1 MGNIVQSL
9 WSRIRAALGK
19 AMSRVHPFVLLVS
32 CLGILLAYL
41 TGMYA
46 TGSFHS
52 TSRWMGAML
61 ACTSVVVVLHMPGYK
76 EALRAGWIRVLG
88 TFLGALVAYLYLLVL
103 PFSVVGMLLAVFV
116 LEMICMILNM
126 YGSGSIA
133 TITMLI
139 ILLVSKM
146 SPEVDPA
153 VNCSLRFFEATVG
166 VGVGVGLLWI
176 IERWNRWRHKLL
188 AMGRSDDGNPVDMDT
203 MPLRWGHLRVLIV
216 ASLGQVTGAGLA
228 TIVGVVIPMI
238 RLAAHPDLSPAM
250 QGVVAGASLVGIM
263 VGSVLFGAWSDRRG
277 YLFFFRLCPAI
288 ILLAALYAFFVDS
301 VHSLVGSLFVMGLGI
316 GGGYSLDSDYIS
328 EIMPRRLR
336 LVMVGVAKASSAIG
350 NIVMAAAGFYLLRVW
365 GTPDHWNR
373 LLLLVA
379 VMAVVMLL
387 CRIRFEQS
395 PGWLMAHGRA
405 EEAERA
411 VRYFLGPDVRM
422 GEIRSRADRSD
433 RPRASWSG
441 LLRRGNAGRIVFSG
455 VPWACEGFGVYG
467 VGVFLPVLIM
477 ALGLDPASTGAF
489 GHIVSSVKTSTYINM
504 FVLLGFVAGLLLV
517 NRICHVRM
525 QTWGFLLCSAGLGLL
540 LAGYELHLSKWTM
553 IAGFMI
559 FELFLNAGPHL
570 MTFIIPPQIYPVAD
584 RGAGSGLAA
593 AFGKAGAVVGVAA
606 VPLLL
611 KWGGIA
617 AVMSVTIAV
626 QLVGAAV
633 TAFVGRRVLPASPAG
648 TNPELRHD
656 V

>member
-238 RLAAHPDLSPAM
+238 RLASHPDLSPAM

-288 ILLAALYAFFVDS
+288 ILLAALYAFFADS

-395 PGWLMAHGRA
+395 PGWLMAHGRT

-422 GEIRSRADRSD
+422 GEIRSRADCSD

-489 GHIVSSVKTSTYINM
+489 DHIVSSVKTSTYINM

-517 NRICHVRM
+517 NRIYHVRM

-633 TAFVGRRVLPASPAG
+633 TAFVGRRVLPAAPVG

>member
-216 ASLGQVTGAGLA
+216 ASLGQVTSAGLA

-288 ILLAALYAFFVDS
+288 ILLAALYAFFADS

-504 FVLLGFVAGLLLV
+504 FVLLGFVVGLLLV
-517 NRICHVRM
+517 NRIYHVRM

>member
-88 TFLGALVAYLYLLVL
+88 TFLGAFVAYLYLLAL

-146 SPEVDPA
+146 SPDVDPA

-288 ILLAALYAFFVDS
+288 ILLAALYAFFADS

-379 VMAVVMLL
+379 VMAVIMLL
-387 CRIRFEQS
+387 CRIRFGQS

-411 VRYFLGPDVRM
+411 VRYFLGPDVQM
-422 GEIRSRADRSD
+422 GEIRSHADRSD

-441 LLRRGNAGRIVFSG
+441 LFNRGNAGRIVFSG

-489 GHIVSSVKTSTYINM
+489 DHIVSSVKTSTYINM

-633 TAFVGRRVLPASPAG
+633 TAFVGRKVLPAASAG

>member
-1 MGNIVQSL
+1 MENIVQSI
-9 WSRIRAALGK
+9 WSRIRAAQAK

-88 TFLGALVAYLYLLVL
+88 TFLGAFVAYLYLLIL
-103 PFSVVGMLLAVFV
+103 PFSVVGMLIAVFV

-126 YGSGSIA
+126 YGNGSIA
-133 TITMLI
+133 TITMI
-139 ILLVSKM
+139 IIMLVSKM

-153 VNCSLRFFEATVG
+153 VNCALRFFEATVG

-188 AMGRSDDGNPVDMDT
+188 AMGRNEDGNPVDMDT

-228 TIVGVVIPMI
+228 TIVGIVIPMI
-238 RLAAHPDLSPAM
+238 RLAVHPELSPAM

-263 VGSVLFGAWSDRRG
+263 VGSVLFGAWSDRKG
-277 YLFFFRLCPAI
+277 YLLFFRLCPTI
-288 ILLAALYAFFVDS
+288 ILFAALYAFFADS

-365 GTPDHWNR
+365 NTPDHWNR

-379 VMAVVMLL
+379 VMAVIMLL

-395 PGWLMAHGRA
+395 PGWLMSHGRP

-422 GEIRSRADRSD
+422 GEIRSRAERSD
-433 RPRASWSG
+433 RPKTSWG
-441 LLRRGNAGRIVFSG
+441 GIFKRGNAGRIVFSG

-467 VGVFLPVLIM
+467 VGIFLPVLIM
-477 ALGLDPASTGAF
+477 ALGFDPASTGQF
-489 GHIVSSVKTSTYINM
+489 DHIVSSVKISTYINM
-504 FVLLGFVAGLLLV
+504 FILLGFVAGLFLV
-517 NRICHVRM
+517 NRLYHVKL

-570 MTFIIPPQIYPVAD
+570 MTFIIPPQIYPVVD

-593 AFGKAGAVVGVAA
+593 AFGKAGAVIGVAA
-606 VPLLL
+606 IPLLL

-633 TAFVGRRVLPASPAG
+633 TAFVGRKVLPPAPAG
-648 TNPELRHD
+648 AKPELRHD